1 MSNNS
6 LPILCLGIGVCLG
19 ILFTLVAQNKTDEP
33 VNEVRDKADLIT
45 ILLISIIGLVSILVG
60 VEIFG

>member
-6 LPILCLGIGVCLG
+6 LPILSLGIGVCLG
-19 ILFTLVAQNKTDEP
+19 ILFTLVTQNKTDEP

-45 ILLISIIGLVSILVG
+45 LLLISIILLSSILLG